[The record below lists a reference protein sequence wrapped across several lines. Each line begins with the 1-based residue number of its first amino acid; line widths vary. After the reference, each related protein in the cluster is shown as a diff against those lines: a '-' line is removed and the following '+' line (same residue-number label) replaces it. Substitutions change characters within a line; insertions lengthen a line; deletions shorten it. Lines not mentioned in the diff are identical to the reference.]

1 MPSGEVVVRAAEP
14 GDEGAIADTLA
25 RAFDR
30 DDETV
35 LVRRLQDGGA
45 AVVSLVAEVGGVVV
59 GHALVSRVEAR
70 IDGRRIEVMA
80 LAPVCV
86 RPTHRRRGIGTRL
99 VEAAIGRAADAGAEA
114 VIVRGDADFHGRFGF
129 SEGRARVFVTS
140 RSGDALQ
147 ALEIVPGALSG
158 ESGTVDFPRTRTDA

>member
-1 MPSGEVVVRAAEP
+1 MTSGEVVVRSAEP

-35 LVRRLQDGGA
+35 LVHSLKNTG
-45 AVVSLVAEVGGVVV
+45 AVVASLVAEVGGIVV
-59 GHALVSRVEAR
+59 GHALVSRVAAS
-70 IDGRRIEVMA
+70 IDGRRIEVAA
-80 LAPVCV
+80 LSAVCV

-99 VEAAIGRAADAGAEA
+99 VEVAIGRATDAGAEA
-114 VIVRGDADFHGRFGF
+114 VVVFGEAGFHSRFGF
-129 SEGRARVFVTS
+129 SRGRARVFS
-140 RSGDALQ
+140 PGRPGDALQ

-158 ESGTVDFPRTRTDA
+158 ESGTVDFPRADD